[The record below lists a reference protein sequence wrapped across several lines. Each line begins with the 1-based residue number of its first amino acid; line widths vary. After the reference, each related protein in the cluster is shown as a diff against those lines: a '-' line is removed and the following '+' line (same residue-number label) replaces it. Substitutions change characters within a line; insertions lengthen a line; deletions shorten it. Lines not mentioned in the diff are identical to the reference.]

1 MLLGTYNKI
10 NSIIDFSEIREFIDR
25 PAKRYSSGMFIKLV
39 SSVAIHM
46 DSEIVI
52 KDEVLEVGDVVF
64 QKNVSKR

>member
-1 MLLGTYNKI
+1 
-10 NSIIDFSEIREFIDR
+10 
-25 PAKRYSSGMFIKLV
+25 MFIKLV